1 MANTE
6 GLIEALLKEVGEDP
20 AREGLR
26 RTPARVARAL
36 EFLLSGYQQD
46 PRAILEQAVF
56 HEDYNEMVILRDIDF
71 YSMCEHHMLP
81 FFGKAHV
88 AYVPSGR
95 IVGLSKLA
103 RIVDMMG
110 RRLQVQERMT
120 NEIATALNDVLRPK
134 GVGVVL
140 EAKHLC
146 MQMRG
151 VQQQN
156 SYAITSAMLGEFELD
171 PKTRAEFMQLI
182 RPRRE

>member
-1 MANTE
+1 MASTE

-20 AREGLR
+20 TREGLR

-36 EFLLSGYQQD
+36 EYLLSGYQQD
-46 PRAILEQAVF
+46 PREILEQAVF
-56 HEDYNEMVILRDIDF
+56 HENYNEMVILRDIDF

-88 AYVPSGR
+88 AYVPDGR

-120 NEIATALNDVLRPK
+120 NEIASALNDVLRPK

-156 SYAITSAMLGEFELD
+156 TYAITSSMLGEFDVD
-171 PKTRAEFMQLI
+171 PKTRAEFMQLL
-182 RPRRE
+182 RTSRE